1 MSESDNPATE
11 EQKSFFWSLCY
22 EYLPSYNHVWADLGR
37 GDHRDHLAPSIDVPG
52 EVSYSPPAVGPTEY
66 AKRRRT
72 TLGRYLARNWH
83 LTIDPKVEAA
93 IAEITSGMKQHLLGR
108 DAINEE
114 FALLSGGEIS
124 EAYKNSVG
132 GNSCMTGI
140 AGLSSDHKN
149 IATIQHWYS
158 MWGDRLR
165 LLVWNKTK
173 GRALYWRDDK
183 GEMFVDRIYGCGQ
196 LGICRFQEWARLH
209 KARMIYQSRDIDAS
223 VTLGIEALKHE
234 VPYLDSFKYVSEDG
248 IFYNKS
254 EGKKYKYILAITD
267 GNWER
272 ASVVECS
279 DCGKIMPMRDGNF
292 TRTEAGGV
300 ICARCRDNY
309 YHCANCNDWCRHG
322 GEDRIA
328 GRHAFCQ
335 QCFETVTHNCGIC
348 ESRYWDV
355 PRDWDSMY
363 LTLREQPAGG
373 NRRRPTPNPKPEE
386 PICQICKEREFD
398 TCSGCRKEFRKNK
411 LKVQSNGLC
420 GGYYCEGCAS
430 KKPAASSSTFGYQ
443 DDTIKKMK
451 ASYAYSAYRTSIPRQ
466 VAGPPAENLR
476 EEYERVVAARD
487 EAEAQA
493 ARPVTYH
500 RMGYGGPP
508 ADQAAQQVAPQWHTF
523 DHGSYQVLANVNT
536 VGGLRP
542 VPAAQPEGIPY
553 WTGRP
558 EPDALTDF
566 IGMDPE
572 PQPDNVNIP

>member
-11 EQKSFFWSLCY
+11 EQKSFFWSLCH
-22 EYLPSYNHVWADLGR
+22 EYLPSYSHVWADLRHGS
-37 GDHRDHLAPSIDVPG
+37 HRDHLTPSIDVPG

-83 LTIDPKVEAA
+83 LTIDPKMEAA

-140 AGLSSDHKN
+140 AGQSSDHKN

-234 VPYLDSFKYVSEDG
+234 VPYLDSFKYVTEDG

-309 YHCANCNDWCRHG
+309 YHCANCNDWCRHC

-363 LTLREQPAGG
+363 LTLREQQVGA

-430 KKPAASSSTFGYQ
+430 KKPATASSALNIKDSDYLK
-443 DDTIKKMK
+443 DTIKKIRSTF
-451 ASYAYSAYRTSIPRQ
+451 ASAALYT
-466 VAGPPAENLR
+466 PAQNTTIASME
-476 EEYERVVAARD
+476 AARLV
-487 EAEAQA
+487 EEHGRMVAAQA
-493 ARPVTYH
+493 AQASRPHYAMPVERINY
-500 RMGYGGPP
+500 P
-508 ADQAAQQVAPQWHTF
+508 ADQTIPTWHTF
-523 DHGSYQVLANVNT
+523 NHGTHQVVGNLNT
-536 VGGLRP
+536 VGGLSP

-553 WTGRP
+553 FTEGTIRMAT
-558 EPDALTDF
+558 EI
-566 IGMDPE
+566 IGMGERLPE
-572 PQPDNVNIP
+572 PQPPNGN